1 MADENKKK
9 LGDYLILE
17 KIAHGGM
24 AQIYKAQTTDPKGTG
39 RLVVIKRILPHISSN
54 KDYISML
61 VDEAKMASR
70 FSHGNIAQ
78 IYDLGRVD
86 DDYFIVMEY
95 VDGKTLG
102 EIFKAFQSR
111 PEAIPIDIL
120 VYILMQVCQGLEY
133 MHSRRDPQGKSLGIV
148 HRDISPQNVI
158 VSHSSDVKIIDFGVA
173 KAFDRESYTESGV
186 LKGKFAY
193 MSPEQVDG
201 SDLDNRSDI
210 FSAGIILWEMLT
222 GKRLFKQRTNQM
234 TIKAIR
240 KAKVPKLRNI
250 RSDIPKDLEKIIL
263 QALHK
268 NRKKRYASAAEMG
281 YDLSRILVEH
291 FPNFRPIQVSQF
303 LMQYFGPEPD
313 EADLSP
319 ELPELKVERKELP
332 PPLVEKQI
340 FSEDEEKTEIDR
352 VPRQWPPFFRKPL
365 FWKVAGG
372 LFVAVYLSFVIK
384 AFFALSQGALVF
396 NITPKDSLVLVDGTQ
411 KRTKNGRLIV
421 GVKSGKPVEVII
433 THQGYDPFSN
443 TFTLEKNEEK
453 KIEVAL
459 KVTIPPFGD
468 LFVQSL
474 PAGATVYLDNM
485 EWNQKTPV
493 KIPHLN
499 KDKKFKIGVFLEGY
513 AYEEREIGILPGDVF
528 TLDIAL
534 RQNQGELEITS
545 TPAGASVTLDGQVL
559 GPTPYTFKN
568 LKPDETLS
576 FELTLEGYLKETS
589 TVQVKGGQKTE
600 LHFELK
606 KGTS

>member
-1 MADENKKK
+1 MGDENKKK

-61 VDEAKMASR
+61 VDEAKMASQ

-78 IYDLGRVD
+78 IYDFGRVD

-120 VYILMQVCQGLEY
+120 VYVVMQVCQGLEY
-133 MHSRRDPQGKSLGIV
+133 MHSRKDPQGKSLGIV

-319 ELPELKVERKELP
+319 ELQELKVERKELP

-340 FSEDEEKTEIDR
+340 
-352 VPRQWPPFFRKPL
+352 
-365 FWKVAGG
+365 
-372 LFVAVYLSFVIK
+372 
-384 AFFALSQGALVF
+384 
-396 NITPKDSLVLVDGTQ
+396 
-411 KRTKNGRLIV
+411 
-421 GVKSGKPVEVII
+421 
-433 THQGYDPFSN
+433 
-443 TFTLEKNEEK
+443 
-453 KIEVAL
+453 
-459 KVTIPPFGD
+459 
-468 LFVQSL
+468 
-474 PAGATVYLDNM
+474 
-485 EWNQKTPV
+485 
-493 KIPHLN
+493 
-499 KDKKFKIGVFLEGY
+499 
-513 AYEEREIGILPGDVF
+513 
-528 TLDIAL
+528 
-534 RQNQGELEITS
+534 
-545 TPAGASVTLDGQVL
+545 
-559 GPTPYTFKN
+559 
-568 LKPDETLS
+568 
-576 FELTLEGYLKETS
+576 
-589 TVQVKGGQKTE
+589 
-600 LHFELK
+600 
-606 KGTS
+606 